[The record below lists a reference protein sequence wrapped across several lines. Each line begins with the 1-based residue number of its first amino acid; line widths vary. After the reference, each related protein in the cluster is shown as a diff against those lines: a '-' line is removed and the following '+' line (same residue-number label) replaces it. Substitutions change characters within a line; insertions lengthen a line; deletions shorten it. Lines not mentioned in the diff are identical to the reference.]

1 VSACDLNGTGVLVT
15 RPAEHAQSLMAAIR
29 QMGGK
34 PTLFPGVQI
43 EAIQAQEMA
52 SRLALLATGI
62 DLVVFVS
69 PTAVRLGVSLLME
82 RFNSLGHLRFAA
94 VGQSTAAELNKHGLT
109 EVIVPDG
116 ASGGESL
123 ASCPEMHRV
132 AGRSVLVV
140 RGEGGNNTLET
151 ILRGRGASVS
161 FLECYRRSLPVS
173 DFGAVEKLL
182 REGRIGAWMATSGEI
197 LDNLLRLAGKKAAL
211 LRQTPLFVNH
221 PHVASRAFSQAVE
234 VIFVTRGGDAGMSAG
249 LGAWFCRSRATM
261 P

>member
-1 VSACDLNGTGVLVT
+1 MSACDLNGTGVLVT
-15 RPAEHAQSLMAAIR
+15 RPAEHAQFLVAAIK

-43 EAIQAQEMA
+43 EAVQAQEMA
-52 SRLALLATGI
+52 SRLAPLTGI
-62 DLVVFVS
+62 DLVIFVS
-69 PTAVRLGVSLLME
+69 PTAVRLGVPLLMD
-82 RFNSLGHLRFAA
+82 RFSSLDHLRFAA
-94 VGQSTAAELNKHGLT
+94 VGQSTAAELNKYGLT

-123 ASCPEMHRV
+123 ASCPQMHRV

-234 VIFVTRGGDAGMSAG
+234 VIFVTKGGDAGMSAG